1 MSTQDP
7 EMTLKES
14 IEQFMKQMAGQAPK
28 EVLDTVGSEI
38 HKMTESGMANHA
50 LKAGA
55 QAPAFSLPYPQGHS
69 IDLAELLQKGPV
81 VLVFYRGSWCPFCNL
96 QLRAYQ
102 KALPEMQKLGASL
115 VAVSPQTPDNSLTI
129 VEKAELTFP
138 VLSDQ
143 GNQVAR
149 QYGLVFK
156 LSEALQGL
164 QKAFKNDITQFNGD
178 PSWELPMPGVF
189 VIDQSGTIRFASVDP
204 NWTNRVEPA
213 VILEQL
219 KAL

>member
-1 MSTQDP
+1 MPTQDQ

-14 IEQFMKQMAGQAPK
+14 IDQFMKQMAGQAPK
-28 EVLDTVGSEI
+28 EVLDTLGSEI
-38 HKMTESGMANHA
+38 HKMTESGMVNNA
-50 LKAGA
+50 LKAGTK
-55 QAPAFSLPYPQGHS
+55 APTFSLPDPQGHS
-69 IDLAELLQKGPV
+69 IGLSDLLQKGPL

-115 VAVSPQTPDNSLTI
+115 IAVSPQTPDNSLTI
-129 VEKAELTFP
+129 IEKAELTFP

-143 GNQVAR
+143 GNRVAR

-156 LSEALQGL
+156 LSDALQNL
-164 QKAFKNDITQFNGD
+164 QKAFNNDITQFNGD
-178 PSWELPMPGVF
+178 QSWELPMPGVF
-189 VIDQSGTIRFASVDP
+189 VIDKTGTIRFASVDP

-213 VILEQL
+213 IILEQL